1 MLAELRHEEPKK
13 VGGSLSKFA
22 GEAAAFAQA
31 PLLLE
36 PIDTRG
42 PEAKEAIAAAAA
54 SAGLKAS
61 LGQTASFGSEGC
73 APYDARWGG

>member
-22 GEAAAFAQA
+22 GVATAFAQA
-31 PLLLE
+31 PPLLE
-36 PIDTRG
+36 PMDTRG

-61 LGQTASFGSEGC
+61 LGHTAGFGSEGC
-73 APYDARWGG
+73 AAYVAR